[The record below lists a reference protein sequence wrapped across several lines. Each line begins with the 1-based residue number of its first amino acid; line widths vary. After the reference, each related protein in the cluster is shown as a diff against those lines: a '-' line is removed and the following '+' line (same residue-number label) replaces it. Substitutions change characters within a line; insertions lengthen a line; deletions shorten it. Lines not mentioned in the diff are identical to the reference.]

1 LAEVGRDTR
10 GAAVTRHIYTCI
22 YEEIYIYIY
31 INIYIYIHLSRLR
44 GLKCA
49 RFTIARAQNGPGTGE
64 QNINMRHAVAY
75 LRRDSDVGA
84 RIRDT
89 HGSHRCDFPR
99 RERRRGRLHFLADP
113 RVGATARSLPRHA
126 ILPDFTIILSY
137 DSSPPRTETQRTYV
151 RTHDAESPGILSLS
165 LSLSLLLARERRV
178 VKLCNVLTAGVSF
191 ASSYV
196 RSDITS
202 TWNVYRR
209 LALSAERERE
219 RERGKMDKQTQ
230 EWLTLFMRTLG
241 LNCWT
246 RVLLLLA
253 DAEAYFCYLCVRNMG
268 YTERYS

>member
-1 LAEVGRDTR
+1 MKK
-10 GAAVTRHIYTCI
+10 Y
-22 YEEIYIYIY
+22 IYIYIY
-31 INIYIYIHLSRLR
+31 KYIYIYIHLSRLR

-137 DSSPPRTETQRTYV
+137 DSSPPRTETQRTHARRRV
-151 RTHDAESPGILSLS
+151 SRHSLSLS
-165 LSLSLLLARERRV
+165 LSLSLARARAQSCKIV
-178 VKLCNVLTAGVSF
+178 
-191 ASSYV
+191 
-196 RSDITS
+196 
-202 TWNVYRR
+202 
-209 LALSAERERE
+209 
-219 RERGKMDKQTQ
+219 
-230 EWLTLFMRTLG
+230 
-241 LNCWT
+241 
-246 RVLLLLA
+246 
-253 DAEAYFCYLCVRNMG
+253 
-268 YTERYS
+268 